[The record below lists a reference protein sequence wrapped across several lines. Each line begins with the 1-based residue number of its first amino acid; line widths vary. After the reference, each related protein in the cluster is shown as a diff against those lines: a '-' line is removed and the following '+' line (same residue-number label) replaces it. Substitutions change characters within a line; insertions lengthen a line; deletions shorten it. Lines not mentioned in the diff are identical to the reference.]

1 MSATDTKEPTGK
13 EGDAASE
20 KPGNGDRSA
29 LVIAG
34 VALAAC
40 LGLVLFSV
48 FGDLGL
54 PGGEDDKPER
64 QVPAAAV
71 TYEVTGEG
79 TVDVSY
85 LARSEQGKATV
96 EKNVELPWEKS
107 VEVPL
112 GKAPVISII
121 LDGKGGQARC
131 ALAVKGRH
139 IQSATTSGTY
149 GRATC
154 TGELPAPDRT
164 AEEGTD

>member
-1 MSATDTKEPTGK
+1 MPATETREPTQKETGK
-13 EGDAASE
+13 E
-20 KPGNGDRSA
+20 KPADGDRSA

-40 LGLVLFSV
+40 LGLALFGV

-64 QVPAAAV
+64 HVPTTAV

-79 TVDVSY
+79 RVDVSY
-85 LARSEQGKATV
+85 LARSEEGKATV
-96 EKNVELPWEKS
+96 EKDVELPWKRT

-112 GKAPVISII
+112 GKAPVVSIV

-139 IQSATTSGTY
+139 VQSATASGTY

-154 TGELPAPDRT
+154 TGELSAP
-164 AEEGTD
+164 GH